1 MDLTTIIGLVL
12 AFGMVLTGI
21 LMGSSLMTFV
31 DPPSVMIVVGAT
43 TGVISVAFPGNQIK
57 AGLGAVKNAFK
68 TRESDPEETIKLLA
82 ELLAALIT
90 RLARGGQ
97 LLLDAFHLSSMRPQ
111 QRLHGGRVLL
121 SFRLG

>member
-82 ELLAALIT
+82 ELS
-90 RLARGGQ
+90 RRARREG
-97 LLLDAFHLSSMRPQ
+97 
-111 QRLHGGRVLL
+111 LL
-121 SFRLG
+121 SLESAADEAEDDFFKRGLRLVVDGHNTSRS